1 MRLRHTLKPL
11 LLASSAAVILAA
23 CAPAAED
30 TPPPEAPAEE
40 VAEASPAPAPVLTV
54 DVLDCGTIGVS
65 DLDAF
70 SSAGDF
76 AGQSDEFTNTCYLV
90 NHPDGRLLWDLGL
103 PSQLVGQPPFTQQIF
118 TVSVEKSIT
127 EQLAD
132 LGVVPSELS
141 YVSISHSHF
150 DHIGQVDQVQG
161 ATWLVNQTEYD
172 AMFPADGAPPADPSL
187 TENYALFKPMETQII
202 EDRHDVFGDGSV
214 VIFKTP
220 GHTPGHASLQ
230 LTLPESGPVLLTG
243 DLYHR
248 TESRALSRVPRFNT
262 SEEETLASMAT
273 FETRATDLEAKVVI
287 QHEPDDVVPLGGII
301 R

>member
-1 MRLRHTLKPL
+1 MRPSPSLKSL
-11 LLASSAAVILAA
+11 LLAGATVLLAA

-30 TPPPEAPAEE
+30 GPAPAMPAEE
-40 VAEASPAPAPVLTV
+40 VAETSETPAPQVYV
-54 DVLDCGTIGVS
+54 DVLDCGAISIS

-70 SSAGDF
+70 SSAGDY
-76 AGQSDEFTNTCYLV
+76 AGQSDVFTNTCYLI
-90 NHPDGRLLWDLGL
+90 NHPNGRLLWDLGL
-103 PSQLVGQPPFTQQIF
+103 PSQLVGQPPFTQQVF

-127 EQLAD
+127 EQLAE
-132 LGVVPSELS
+132 LGVAPSDLT

-161 ATWLVNQTEYD
+161 ATWLVNQAEYD
-172 AMFPADGAPPADPSL
+172 AMFPPDGAPPADPSL
-187 TENYALFKPMETQII
+187 AANFALFQPMERQII
-202 EDRHDVFGDGSV
+202 EDGHDVFGDGSV

-230 LTLPESGPVLLTG
+230 LTLPDTGPVLLTG

-262 SEEETLASMAT
+262 SEEETLASMAS

-287 QHEPDDVVPLGGII
+287 QHEPADVEPLGGII